1 MARKTKK
8 KTPTLEAEAHG
19 SAAEAA
25 GDTNPLVKMVTLK
38 LPFYANPKRSYA
50 VRRPQATL
58 NHKEAKTLAAILD
71 GCILE
76 QVELENGKVVS
87 NPSEALRYIVAQ
99 VQAQMQE

>member
-25 GDTNPLVKMVTLK
+25 GDTNPLVKIITIQ
-38 LPFYANPKRSYA
+38 LPVYVNPKRTYA

-58 NHKEAKTLAAILD
+58 NCEEAKAFAAVID
-71 GCILE
+71 GCALE
-76 QVELENGKVVS
+76 QVELANGRTIN
-87 NPSEALRYIVAQ
+87 NPAEALRYIIEKVKEQ
-99 VQAQMQE
+99 L